1 MQDERGRE
9 RRADQEGGCVGGR
22 ESGGEKKGKRRGR
35 WREEREKRERDLLR
49 KAKEIADKR
58 EECDRT
64 VDQVNRKVLEL
75 RAQAKTAKKQKTLLE
90 GQSVKV
96 IDNMTTSS

>member
-1 MQDERGRE
+1 MITGMREKVLRAQERVI
-9 RRADQEGGCVGGR
+9 DN
-22 ESGGEKKGKRRGR
+22 K
-35 WREEREKRERDLLR
+35 REECDRKINKVNKIVMETRAQVEEAKKRERDLLR

-75 RAQAKTAKKQKTLLE
+75 RAQAKTV
-90 GQSVKV
+90 S
-96 IDNMTTSS
+96 